1 MTHLKHPVLTFFNS
15 EGLFDS
21 EAFFFQ
27 YWRVWT
33 IREDSINLSAK
44 LVQHECKPKQY
55 SEYSMPRLTYLL
67 QEIIWGQRPS
77 IEAQSQFVIN

>member
-1 MTHLKHPVLTFFNS
+1 MTHLKHAVLTFFNS

-21 EAFFFQ
+21 EAFFFNSEESEHYSKTLLILVQ
-27 YWRVWT
+27 
-33 IREDSINLSAK
+33 K

-67 QEIIWGQRPS
+67 QEIIGGQRPS
-77 IEAQSQFVIN
+77 IEGQSQFVIN